1 MIARPMVGGGDD
13 RGMLRTR
20 GVVARMFL
28 VAGCAFT
35 FVGLADLALLWF
47 PPQVGNVAW
56 EYATV
61 GQTLDSM
68 PMPTL
73 GLLLI
78 GYGVLRAPHPT
89 PRSVTLVAA
98 TFLVL
103 GVLSAILAFLLFTS
117 APAVIAQAPAEATQV
132 VRRAATRQG
141 VQSVVYPLAWFV
153 IATIVWKAN
162 ASASPT

>member
-1 MIARPMVGGGDD
+1 MIAPSIVGGEGET
-13 RGMLRTR
+13 LRTR
-20 GVVARMFL
+20 GAVARMFL

-35 FVGLADLALLWF
+35 FVGLTDLILLWF
-47 PPQVGNVAW
+47 PPQPGNVAW

-78 GYGVLRAPHPT
+78 GYGVLRSPHPT
-89 PRSVTLVAA
+89 RRSVRLVAA
-98 TFLVL
+98 IFLAL
-103 GVLSAILAFLLFTS
+103 GVLTTIFAFLLFTS
-117 APAVIAQAPAEATQV
+117 APAVISQAPAEAAQAI
-132 VRRAATRQG
+132 RRAATRQG
-141 VQSVVYPLAWFV
+141 VQSVVYPLAWFA

-162 ASASPT
+162 VSERPA